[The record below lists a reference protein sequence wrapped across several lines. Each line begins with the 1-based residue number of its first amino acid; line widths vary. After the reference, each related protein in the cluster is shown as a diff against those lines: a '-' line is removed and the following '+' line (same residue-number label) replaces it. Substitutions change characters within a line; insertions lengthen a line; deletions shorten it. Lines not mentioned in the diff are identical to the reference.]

1 MANLFKNLEIEAF
14 RAGITPRTKES
25 REWFR
30 KRLASMGKINQKEL
44 MTSDSVKLANK
55 QLVGSMQMFYY
66 QAKHRDKLP
75 YFDAF
80 P

>member
-44 MTSDSVKLANK
+44 MTSDSVKLAIESKVLRCSYGYN
-55 QLVGSMQMFYY
+55 Y
-66 QAKHRDKLP
+66 
-75 YFDAF
+75 
-80 P
+80 